1 MLSDEQI
8 KEISM
13 YTIKNRSTVRDTA
26 KHFNISKSTVHNVL
40 RHKLLYISPSL
51 YSQVVKVLVTNMNSR
66 HVRGGYATKMK
77 YETNPSNE
85 IVVGL
90 NYTSKKAIVKLVA
103 YCNSKDKYKYAIS
116 GDTCYISDFIKHK
129 RDCTKSWNYNDFI
142 VVDLNNIPRKIDS
155 IVIVA
160 YIQNSYTFNVAF
172 DNVSELNTVIAD
184 SNGHE
189 IIRHTSEYENN
200 HDINDITIGEIYK
213 SENVWKFKVL
223 DKAETF
229 SLIDFLDKY
238 R

>member
-8 KEISM
+8 KEIGM
-13 YTIKNRSTVRDTA
+13 YTIKNRSTVRNTA
-26 KHFNISKSTVHNVL
+26 KHFNISKSTVHNIL

-51 YSQVVKVLVTNMNSR
+51 YNQVTKVLATNMSSR
-66 HVRGGYATKMK
+66 HVRGGYATKLK

-85 IVVGL
+85 IVIGL

-103 YCNSKDKYKYAIS
+103 YCSSKDKYKYAIS

-129 RDCTKSWNYNDFI
+129 RYCTESWDYNDFI

-155 IVIVA
+155 IVIAA
-160 YIQNSYTFNVAF
+160 YIHNNFNNATF
-172 DNVSELNTVIAD
+172 DSVSELNTVIAD

-189 IIRHTSEYENN
+189 IIKHTSEYENN
-200 HDINDITIGEIYK
+200 PDINDIVIGEIYK

-238 R
+238 Q

>member
-1 MLSDEQI
+1 MLSNEQI
-8 KEISM
+8 KEIGM
-13 YTIKNRSTVRDTA
+13 YTIKNRSTVRNTA

-51 YSQVVKVLVTNMNSR
+51 YSQVTKVLVTNMNSR

-103 YCNSKDKYKYAIS
+103 YCNCKDKYKYAIS

-129 RDCTKSWNYNDFI
+129 RDCDESWDYNDFI
-142 VVDLNNIPRKIDS
+142 VVDLNNIPRKIDH
-155 IVIVA
+155 IVLVA
-160 YIQNSYTFNVAF
+160 YISNNYSFNSI
-172 DNVSELNTVIAD
+172 SELNTIIAD
-184 SNGHE
+184 NNGHE

-200 HDINDITIGEIYK
+200 PDINDIVIGEIYK